1 MGPSPHGHAFTLFIK
16 RHLLGSSTTDLHW
29 DTGTARLAL
38 QDIAFGVST
47 SILIL
52 PILLMKA
59 KHCISS
65 R

>member
-1 MGPSPHGHAFTLFIK
+1 MGPSPHGRAFTLFIK

-29 DTGTARLAL
+29 DTVRLAL